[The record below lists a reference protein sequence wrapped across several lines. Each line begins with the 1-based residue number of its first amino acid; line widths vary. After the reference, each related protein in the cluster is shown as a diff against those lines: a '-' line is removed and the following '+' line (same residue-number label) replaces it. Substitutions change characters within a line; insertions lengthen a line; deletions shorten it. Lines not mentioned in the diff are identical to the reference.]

1 MSQEDSQFVINFI
14 DGPLKGKSRIHEG
27 LHPIR
32 VAKPDQTLL
41 SYATSRSAVTGN
53 LKIEDYY
60 IKTYIHR
67 EISSRTIPMIKPSR
81 FCEYDAEDFD
91 WLRYCRLAKSEPL
104 VIDTRFHI
112 ASCTGFPDLKFS
124 EDWSPTEAIC
134 HIPFKSHIDWHI
146 APWVTLRRLLAEFEH
161 AKRCS
166 SYFNSLQA
174 QRLKSARDQIMKS
187 TLEKI
192 ERRIMTE
199 AASEALS
206 RFNLKAK

>member
-1 MSQEDSQFVINFI
+1 MSQGDSQFVINFI
-14 DGPLKGKSRIHEG
+14 DGQLKGKSRIHEG

-41 SYATSRSAVTGN
+41 SYATSRSAVTGH

-60 IKTYIHR
+60 IRTYVHR
-67 EISSRTIPMIKPSR
+67 EISSRTIPMVKPSR

-124 EDWSPTEAIC
+124 EDWSPTDAIC
-134 HIPFKSHIDWHI
+134 DIPFKSQIDWQI
-146 APWVTLRRLLAEFEH
+146 APWVTPRRMLAEFEH

-166 SYFNSLQA
+166 KYFGRLLSE
-174 QRLKSARDQIMKS
+174 RLKYYADTAMI
-187 TLEKI
+187 KI
-192 ERRIMTE
+192 RENMERKMMYGD
-199 AASEALS
+199 
-206 RFNLKAK
+206 RF